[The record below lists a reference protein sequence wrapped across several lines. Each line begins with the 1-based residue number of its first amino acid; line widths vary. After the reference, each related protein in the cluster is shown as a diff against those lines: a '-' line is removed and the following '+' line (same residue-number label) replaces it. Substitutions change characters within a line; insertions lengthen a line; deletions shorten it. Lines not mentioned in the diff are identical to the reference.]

1 MSTKRPK
8 PELSA
13 HFLRDKRLLKA
24 ADTAKYTA
32 RLKEID
38 LPDDYAIYGYEPSS
52 GRKPA
57 AYWVCKQSIGECP
70 ECGTPYLEDAIASV
84 SESKLTHYCRV
95 AIPHEGE
102 KPTYDIHPATLYLR
116 RIRWMCYNCYSKLK
130 TYNAKMQD
138 DSQLVDEKDRK
149 LTLQLK
155 KYLGQQAMHME
166 INTLA
171 EIFDISPHTVKNCFD
186 KALAEYEK
194 RRNWDDISTLGL
206 YTVTLNVQGQ
216 QTNFCLCADVDTESL
231 IELFAYEDK
240 EAAANF
246 LSKLKNKQNIQHVFI
261 SIDSAAFNFAKT
273 NFPIKTIMVDRL
285 DVRKR
290 LLNGLETVK
299 KGNDDS
305 QDFPILRRHWKLLKN
320 VEEAIP
326 ANSKDYVFL
335 KEVLNAFPHVG
346 DAYWLKEAGMD
357 IYRKTTG
364 QCKLVNDWI
373 SSDKYNILPYEQLEQ
388 YMIQAQE
395 PVVRFAVQYNGVD
408 RNRYEKAILEA
419 ESPLINYVGLT
430 GASKSALWSRAA
442 SFKMIRA
449 RVLYGAAMMAN
460 YFAAQEPNEKSH
472 EEYAIHEAM
481 CFATET
487 FKTIAKI
494 NTPAVK
500 TEAVPEIYLH
510 NFRIP
515 LSIYPTLLNYG
526 LTEYRGVLLDLKP
539 LKKDGLSKSKQT
551 EETMSNKIAFDALWD
566 ESPIDVT
573 PEVNFIWSI
582 ANKLRG
588 SYMPDKYGDV
598 IIPKLTQAAY
608 RWYNLQ

>member
-1 MSTKRPK
+1 MSTQRPQ

-13 HFLRDKRLLKA
+13 HFIRDKRLLKA

-57 AYWVCKQSIGECP
+57 AYWVCKQSVGECP

-240 EAAANF
+240 EAAANY
-246 LSKLKNKQNIQHVFI
+246 LSKLKNKQNIQYVFI

-320 VEEAIP
+320 VEESIP

-539 LKKDGLSKSKQT
+539 LKKD
-551 EETMSNKIAFDALWD
+551 
-566 ESPIDVT
+566 
-573 PEVNFIWSI
+573 
-582 ANKLRG
+582 
-588 SYMPDKYGDV
+588 
-598 IIPKLTQAAY
+598 
-608 RWYNLQ
+608 